1 MTVIAQQ
8 FVDGP
13 VLKSLTGISDFI
25 LSYAVTLAALGALT
39 VAVIEAWKKLRDSQ
53 AKFHRRSVL
62 RWLQNESADG
72 TAKDAT
78 SANATGAQPQPA
90 PRRHYLAEPIAG
102 VRGLDDGGYDAGRC
116 YEQLLLLT
124 TGVGSIEKND
134 SGRYAT
140 SVQMGWTTYHRS
152 IEFAL
157 FELELDRLMGQA
169 QDAADIALN
178 NPKRYPDLFQFLTR
192 GASPDDVEGWVGDVD
207 RPMASLTIDDPQR
220 KQIADRYTRLKQLVR
235 RHLDSFQI
243 VTAMRWRE
251 WNQLAAFVVGAGF
264 LMAAQWMALEADP
277 NGETWLRII
286 PVSLLGGMLAPVAK
300 DLVDALSKVKS
311 RG

>member
-1 MTVIAQQ
+1 MPFIAQT
-8 FVDGP
+8 VGP
-13 VLKSLTGISDFI
+13 VLESLTGISDFI
-25 LSYAVTLAALGALT
+25 LSYTITLAALGALT
-39 VAVIEAWKKLRDSQ
+39 AAVIEAWKKLRDSQ

-62 RWLQNESADG
+62 RWLQNESV
-72 TAKDAT
+72 
-78 SANATGAQPQPA
+78 GAAAPAGAAPAPLHPA
-90 PRRHYLAEPIAG
+90 PRTHYRAEPGAG
-102 VRGLDDGGYDAGRC
+102 SYDAARC

-124 TGVGSIEKND
+124 TGVGSIQELRG
-134 SGRYAT
+134 GRYAA
-140 SVQMGWTTYHRS
+140 SVEMGWTTYHRS

-157 FELELDRLMGQA
+157 FELELDRLMGQV

-178 NPKRYPDLFQFLTR
+178 NPQRFPDLFLFLTR
-192 GASPDDVEGWVGDVD
+192 GASPDDVTNWVGDVD
-207 RPMASLTIDDPQR
+207 MPMTSLAIDDPQR

-251 WNQLAAFVVGAGF
+251 WNQLAAFVVGAIF
-264 LMAAQWMALEADP
+264 LLAAQWMALKEDP
-277 NGETWLRII
+277 SVETWFRII

-300 DLVDALSKVKS
+300 DLVDALSKVKA